1 MLDLVVASDE
11 LLIDLRPNQTR
22 RLSQNFSQL
31 LDDADDYDVIIRVGE
46 NQEIKEFYDILD
58 LIIASDE
65 LLLNELVTSVQEYLI
80 KNQTGWLQQNIVKV
94 LHMAF
99 QLESCQQ
106 LQNYCLESICDHP
119 EPLFNSP
126 DFPTLKQSIL
136 LGIVK
141 RENLKIEEV
150 ELWNYLIEWGIAQ
163 ASELK
168 EKDLNNLSSWSEND
182 FLTLSRNLNHFIAYI
197 RFFDIASKDFHSNVR
212 AFRKLLPQTLFEDIV
227 SFHMSNTEPKLN
239 KLDPRSKK
247 VPIDSMIIK
256 PKHAATLINWIQR
269 KDANARIPINNK
281 YKFNLIY
288 RGSMDGFGTND
299 IRSKCDG
306 HEACILVIK
315 VKENDTII
323 GGYNPIGWNYN
334 SNTFFV
340 KGRKTSRKGHR
351 LDRAFSINSII
362 EDYWVNTTE
371 SFIYSLGDGND
382 LNNFKISRVIN
393 NNYAIYESYHQH
405 IPINFGYSDL
415 VINGNVAG
423 TCKKAYYESCIL
435 DTCHFTIEEMEVFVF
450 QDGDDE

>member
-46 NQEIKEFYDILD
+46 NQEIKEFCAHSIILKSRSPYFKIAFSQNWISKKD
-58 LIIASDE
+58 NKIIF
-65 LLLNELVTSVQEYLI
+65 N
-80 KNQTGWLQQNIVKV
+80 KPNIPPRIFD
-94 LHMAF
+94 M
-99 QLESCQQ
+99 
-106 LQNYCLESICDHP
+106 I
-119 EPLFNSP
+119 
-126 DFPTLKQSIL
+126 
-136 LGIVK
+136 
-141 RENLKIEEV
+141 
-150 ELWNYLIEWGIAQ
+150 
-163 ASELK
+163 
-168 EKDLNNLSSWSEND
+168 
-182 FLTLSRNLNHFIAYI
+182 I